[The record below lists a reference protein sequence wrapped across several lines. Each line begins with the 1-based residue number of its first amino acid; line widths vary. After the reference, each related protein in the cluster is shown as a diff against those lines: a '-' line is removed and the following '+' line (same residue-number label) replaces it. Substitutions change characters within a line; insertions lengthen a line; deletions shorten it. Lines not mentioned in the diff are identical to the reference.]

1 MNLPLYI
8 AKRYLLAKKSHNLI
22 NVITAVSV
30 AGVAV
35 GAFALI
41 VVLSVFNGFEQVISK
56 MVNAVAPDLMISPV
70 KGKTV
75 ESQAFPFAAIASLKG
90 VEAIVEVVEE
100 DALFRY
106 GDKQHI
112 GRIKG
117 VGLPYQELGS
127 MGEAMVEGEFVLE
140 RDGFQFAVAG
150 AGVAWYLGMN
160 VKNPSE
166 PLLVYVPRAGSGQSF
181 SLDQGFS
188 NRAIQPAGV
197 YASQQDYDAR
207 YVYVPLNWAQEMLGL
222 EGRFSSVEVFLHQN
236 ASIKLVQQE
245 LTQLL
250 GASFQVKDRFQQ
262 QATLYNIMRSE
273 KWAIFIILTFILIMA
288 TFNVIGSLTM
298 LIVDKQ
304 KDSSILKSFGATN
317 LLIRKLFLT
326 EGVLISVAGG
336 LAGLLLGVI
345 LVLVQQK
352 FGLLKLG
359 GGSGAFV
366 IDAYPVHLVF
376 QDVLLVFIIVTF
388 IGSVSSVYTVWQSM
402 RRRKSYELLKDM

>member
-1 MNLPLYI
+1 MINLPLYI

-30 AGVAV
+30 TGVAV

-41 VVLSVFNGFEQVISK
+41 VVLSVFNGFEVVISQ
-56 MVNAVAPDLMISPV
+56 MVNAVAPDLLVLPS

-75 ESQAFPFAAIASLKG
+75 ESIDFPFEAVAKMKG
-90 VEAIVEVVEE
+90 VKAYTEIIEE

-106 GDKQHI
+106 GEKQHI

-117 VGLPYQELGS
+117 VGESYQQQGL
-127 MGEAMVEGEFVLE
+127 MTAAMVEGDFILKRE
-140 RDGFQFAVAG
+140 GFQFAVVG

-160 VKNPSE
+160 VKNPSDQ
-166 PLLVYVPRAGSGQSF
+166 LLVYVPRAGGQAT

-188 NRAIQPAGV
+188 NRAIQAVGV

-207 YVYVPLNWAQEMLGL
+207 YVYVPLEWARELLGMDQQ
-222 EGRFSSVEVFLHQN
+222 FSGVEIFLDETVAVQSVQKQL
-236 ASIKLVQQE
+236 QE
-245 LTQLL
+245 LL
-250 GASFQVKDRFQQ
+250 GGAFSVKDRFQQ
-262 QATLYNIMRSE
+262 QATLYQIMRTE

-304 KDSSILKSFGATN
+304 KDTSVLKSFGAPDS
-317 LLIRKLFLT
+317 LIRKLFLT
-326 EGVLISVAGG
+326 EGILISVAGG
-336 LAGLLLGVI
+336 LAGLVLGI
-345 LVLVQQK
+345 VLVIMQQQ

-359 GGSGAFV
+359 NGTGSFV
-366 IDAYPVHLVF
+366 IDAYPVHLALADVVSVF
-376 QDVLLVFIIVTF
+376 FIVTI
-388 IGSVSSVYTVWQSM
+388 IGGISSVYTVWQAM
-402 RRRKSYELLKDM
+402 RRRKSIELMKDM